1 MKLVFGLGNPGAQ
14 YEKTRHNAGFM
25 VVDALARRH
34 ASGGVARSRFHAATL
49 DAMIGGEKCV
59 LGKPTT
65 YMNRSG
71 QSIGEAVRF
80 FKIDPAEDLIV
91 IVDDVALPV
100 GSIRLRKSGGA
111 GGHNGLSDIDRAL
124 GGADYPRLRV
134 GIGEVP
140 RLMVQSDWVLS
151 RFMDEERGD
160 IERAIETSCDA
171 LEHALEHGH
180 HQRDERVQQEAREAR
195 ATRAPER
202 PRRGRRAGRPI
213 EEPIEERIEELEP
226 RNPSRRHERR
236 ALTTRSTRS

>member
-111 GGHNGLSDIDRAL
+111 GGHNGLSDIDRAI

-140 RLMVQSDWVLS
+140 RLMIQSDWVLS
-151 RFMDEERGD
+151 RFMDEEKDD
-160 IERAIETSCDA
+160 IQRAIETSCDA
-171 LEHALEHGH
+171 LEHALEHGITS
-180 HQRDERVQQEAREAR
+180 AMNAYNKKREK
-195 ATRAPER
+195 PER
-202 PRRGRRAGRPI
+202 PEHPNDRGAGDAPGD
-213 EEPIEERIEELEP
+213 PSK
-226 RNPSRRHERR
+226 NPSKNENHE
-236 ALTTRSTRS
+236 TRPADTSGGH